1 MIALTRNLDDHQY
14 APRTYVIA
22 NTDSLSEVK
31 ARQLEHDRSGV
42 EHKDVSEKEDHI
54 LHKMNSITVDQILTG
69 NTRIAFFLVLYI
81 KNTTI
86 KRGRTT
92 A

>member
-1 MIALTRNLDDHQY
+1 MIALARNLDGHQY

-54 LHKMNSITVDQILTG
+54 LHKMNNSITDDQILTG
-69 NTRIAFFLVLYI
+69 RYHFFFLVLCI
-81 KNTTI
+81 KNTAI